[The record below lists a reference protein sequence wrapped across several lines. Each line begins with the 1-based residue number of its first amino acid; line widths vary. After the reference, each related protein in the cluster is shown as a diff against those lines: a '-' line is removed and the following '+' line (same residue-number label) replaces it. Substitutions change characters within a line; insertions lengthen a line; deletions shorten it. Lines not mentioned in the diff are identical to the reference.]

1 MKGIQLGAL
10 WFSQNGLQCW
20 DHVCHKRH
28 PSSIFGALVFHVK
41 KCFNVEDVFAVGG
54 WGPVDFHKNGPPYG
68 NHMQDQS
75 SKLWISTSHSSQ
87 LDCFQMKPPKSLRWH
102 PAKWKSPSW
111 STSIANPNM
120 SEWWT
125 HSKARERPRDHVWR
139 LINALGCNSTNL
151 MRFSSLCPTSRS
163 IPLRLLPKEQR
174 PLADP
179 PWPGAT
185 SQAQKRCRTSGWNLT
200 YAHRSN
206 NVFRGGP
213 GESNSWRTV
222 NVFFYLTSPP

>member
-1 MKGIQLGAL
+1 MHSFRGDSPVQKSGVFGHEGHPVGGTMIQPKRASMLRPCLPWKASLIHFWGAS
-10 WFSQNGLQCW
+10 FP
-20 DHVCHKRH
+20 R
-28 PSSIFGALVFHVK
+28 K
-41 KCFNVEDVFAVGG
+41 KCFNLENVFTVGG

-68 NHMQDQS
+68 NHMQDQL

-120 SEWWT
+120 SEWWP
-125 HSKARERPRDHVWR
+125 HSKARARPRDHVWR

-151 MRFSSLCPTSRS
+151 MRFSSLCTSRS

-174 PLADP
+174 PLDP

-185 SQAQKRCRTSGWNLT
+185 SQAQKRCRTSGW
-200 YAHRSN
+200 SG
-206 NVFRGGP
+206 F
-213 GESNSWRTV
+213 
-222 NVFFYLTSPP
+222 